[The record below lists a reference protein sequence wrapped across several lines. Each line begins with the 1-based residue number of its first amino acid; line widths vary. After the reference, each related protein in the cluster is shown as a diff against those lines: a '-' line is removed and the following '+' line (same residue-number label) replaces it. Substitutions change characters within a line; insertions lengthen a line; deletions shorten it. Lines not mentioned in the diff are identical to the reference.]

1 VSETDGHVLVRFEV
15 EDTGIGIERDKLSRL
30 FAPFEQADMS
40 ITRAY
45 GGTGLGL
52 VISRKLARLMG
63 GDAGASSTP
72 GRGSVFWL
80 TANLRK
86 GVQPVVEHPDKP
98 HAGAEQ
104 LLRSAYAGCR
114 VLLVEDD
121 PVNREIILA
130 MLGAVWPAVNSAS
143 DGVEAVA
150 AVERGR
156 YDLILMDMQ
165 MPRMDGLEATRRIRA
180 LANGDQVP
188 ILALT
193 ANAFVEDRQKCHEAG
208 MDDFLAKPI
217 DPLMLYD
224 VLLTWLA
231 KASAAS
237 TAAS

>member
-1 VSETDGHVLVRFEV
+1 
-15 EDTGIGIERDKLSRL
+15 
-30 FAPFEQADMS
+30 
-40 ITRAY
+40 
-45 GGTGLGL
+45 
-52 VISRKLARLMG
+52 
-63 GDAGASSTP
+63 
-72 GRGSVFWL
+72 VFWF
-80 TANLRK
+80 TANLVK
-86 GVQPVVEHPDKP
+86 GVQLPAEHPHKARP
-98 HAGAEQ
+98 GAEQ

-121 PVNREIILA
+121 PVNREITLA
-130 MLGAVWPAVNSAS
+130 MLGAVWPAVNSAT

-180 LANGDQVP
+180 LANGNRVP

-193 ANAFVEDRQKCHEAG
+193 ANAFLEDRQKCHEAG
-208 MDDFLAKPI
+208 MNGFLAKPI

-231 KASAAS
+231 KARTAS
-237 TAAS
+237 TSSA